1 MVTGTFSGI
10 EQSALPRSVD
20 LVVTHGYVVT
30 MDAMRTVF
38 ADGAIAISGREIVA
52 VGPTAKICAEFVAA
66 RVIDAAGGVVHPGFV
81 ECHTHVTYHI
91 ARGAFGDTVSY
102 AELGPTTELA
112 FVNAIDDDAEHASSL
127 LACFEMVGNG
137 TTCFIEAGTA
147 YSPGA
152 VADAAIAFG
161 MRGLVADPFLW
172 DAAETPGGF
181 NAYRLERA
189 PASTERALRLLGTE
203 LKRNVDPHA
212 LIGGHIA
219 IAGMGTATDELE
231 LAAKAAADAGGTV
244 FNQHQSYYHV
254 DTETDDKRH
263 GCHAIVHLEDI
274 GVLDKNCL
282 FAHMNVIRDDE
293 VAPIVRSGLSI
304 AWCPAGSMLW
314 GVGGTF
320 GGRHAELY
328 NRGVNI
334 ALGSD
339 SANWANR
346 FDLGLQG
353 YLAVL
358 TAREKFGNRV
368 VLAAEDA
375 LAMAT
380 INGAKAI
387 GLDKQIGSLEPGK
400 RADIVIRAND
410 IAEAFPLTDPI
421 SQLVYSTGSKS
432 VHTVLI
438 DGRVVL
444 DARRPTRLD
453 AELIFRSVQSSV
465 ARIFDRMGYQ
475 FKPKWAPV
483 DRGLHPFVRKSGPS
497 SG

>member
-1 MVTGTFSGI
+1 
-10 EQSALPRSVD
+10 
-20 LVVTHGYVVT
+20 
-30 MDAMRTVF
+30 
-38 ADGAIAISGREIVA
+38 
-52 VGPTAKICAEFVAA
+52 
-66 RVIDAAGGVVHPGFV
+66 
-81 ECHTHVTYHI
+81 
-91 ARGAFGDTVSY
+91 
-102 AELGPTTELA
+102 
-112 FVNAIDDDAEHASSL
+112 
-127 LACFEMVGNG
+127 MVGNG

-483 DRGLHPFVRKSGPS
+483 DRVLHPFVRKS
-497 SG
+497 